1 VPSVSSLERRLKRQ
15 VEFLRDEIA
24 EARRAGLSWATISAL
39 VGVPADV
46 VRTIH
51 DEDHGVVAFT
61 RHPEGFPIEHPR
73 LEVAAGDVH
82 DVAAVASAITGT
94 DAVFSTLGVP
104 FGKTPI
110 TVYSDGIANIIAAM
124 HAAGIK
130 RLVVVSSSAVSPHP
144 EPLGGFVF
152 EKIMQPYVVNKLGKT
167 LYDDMRRMEAIVSAS
182 DLAWTIVRPSGLF
195 EAPAV
200 SDYAVAIDH
209 IGHRFTA
216 RIDLADLS
224 VAPSARRRV
233 GVFDDRGGRSVV
245 NDPTS
250 WLRAR
255 RSMPPSA
262 GLAASTAPPGS
273 RSAFASSV
281 RSTLRREPSGS
292 RTHTIQRR
300 AFRSTDGFRPPI
312 TSHHPPVRRSQPAGL
327 ATFLTTFR
335 WPAGQR
341 PPPKPLVTWAFVAV
355 SAGEQRSDVLRSLQV
370 PRRPKPQQ
378 PGPTSGFGLY
388 GMS

>member
-1 VPSVSSLERRLKRQ
+1 MPRS
-15 VEFLRDEIA
+15 
-24 EARRAGLSWATISAL
+24 G
-39 VGVPADV
+39 GVLPEP
-46 VRTIH
+46 
-51 DEDHGVVAFT
+51 DEDHDVVAFT

-94 DAVFSTLGVP
+94 DAVLSTLGVP

-110 TVYSDGIANIIAAM
+110 TVYSDGSANIIAGM

-216 RIDLADLS
+216 RIDLADCLLRQALGDAWACS
-224 VAPSARRRV
+224 TIAVATPSAK
-233 GVFDDRGGRSVV
+233 
-245 NDPTS
+245 P
-250 WLRAR
+250 
-255 RSMPPSA
+255 SMLKLIWQEGIRKKS
-262 GLAASTAPPGS
+262 
-273 RSAFASSV
+273 
-281 RSTLRREPSGS
+281 
-292 RTHTIQRR
+292 
-300 AFRSTDGFRPPI
+300 
-312 TSHHPPVRRSQPAGL
+312 
-327 ATFLTTFR
+327 
-335 WPAGQR
+335 
-341 PPPKPLVTWAFVAV
+341 
-355 SAGEQRSDVLRSLQV
+355 
-370 PRRPKPQQ
+370 
-378 PGPTSGFGLY
+378 
-388 GMS
+388 